1 MGVHACVH
9 FVVVVPSL
17 PASKNTLHL
26 VAWSSSF
33 NLAPAP
39 PFPPQMIA
47 KFGERINHPDSIAYW
62 AWKNDI
68 PMFCPPLTDGS
79 IGDMLYFHSYK
90 KQLPAPLRYTLPPL
104 CQLAPPLSAV
114 GPLPASMQPGPNTR
128 GALIA
133 PGTSKKPVPSLQG
146 LVPPLLAGFWP
157 PPARLYRAPTLLPHP
172 LPAVPPKLPHQ
183 PGCLINHH
191 TPQPSSGATQS
202 GCLLGSPQVQPSPQR
217 GGGAFICMCAL
228 TLHSTLQVRHCR
240 GCQEDQRPR
249 DALVPAADGHAHP
262 RRR

>member
-90 KQLPAPLRYTLPPL
+90 KQLPAPLRYMLPPL
-104 CQLAPPLSAV
+104 RRLSPS
-114 GPLPASMQPGPNTR
+114 PLPAVYFLPASVRPGPNAMGGGGGT
-128 GALIA
+128 LIL
-133 PGTSKKPVPSLQG
+133 PGTSKKPVPPPSLCS
-146 LVPPLLAGFWP
+146 PLTSDCGSDTRLAVGTCCPTACP
-157 PPARLYRAPTLLPHP
+157 PPALLSPRLLKSPVLAAFP
-172 LPAVPPKLPHQ
+172 PASPPSEIPFHVYMF
-183 PGCLINHH
+183 P
-191 TPQPSSGATQS
+191 P
-202 GCLLGSPQVQPSPQR
+202 
-217 GGGAFICMCAL
+217 CAA
-228 TLHSTLQVRHCR
+228 LQVRHCR